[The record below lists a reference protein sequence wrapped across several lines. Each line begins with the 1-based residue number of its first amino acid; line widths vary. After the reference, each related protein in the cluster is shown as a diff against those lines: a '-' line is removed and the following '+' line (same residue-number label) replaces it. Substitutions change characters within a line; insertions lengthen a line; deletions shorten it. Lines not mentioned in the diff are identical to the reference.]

1 MNRLSKFLGIDCNDL
16 LNNSGSFRPI
26 EIREKMNIIY
36 SSSKVSNDDILLKGQ
51 ISSGYDFIE
60 IDGILFFNLEME
72 CSRCL
77 KLIKNDYSSNLRAV
91 FTRKNDDESLTIS
104 GENSINLES
113 LVADV
118 ITDSMNIKY
127 LCSIYCLGLCL
138 KCGMDRNMNNCSHIY
153 EENKKNLKD
162 NPFSLLNELDL
173 KVE

>member
-1 MNRLSKFLGIDCNDL
+1 MNSISKFLDIDCNDL

-26 EIREKMNIIY
+26 EIREKMNINY
-36 SSSKVSNDDILLKGQ
+36 SSSKVSNEDILLKGQ

-60 IDGILFFNLEME
+60 IDGVLFFNLEME

-77 KLIKNDYSSNLRAV
+77 KLKNNDYSTNLRAV
-91 FTRKNDDESLTIS
+91 FTRENDDESLTIS
-104 GENSINLES
+104 GENSINLEG
-113 LVADV
+113 LVADM

-127 LCSIYCLGLCL
+127 LCSIDCLGLCL
-138 KCGMDRNMNNCSHIY
+138 TCGMDRNMNNCSHSY
-153 EENKKNLKD
+153 DENQKNLKD